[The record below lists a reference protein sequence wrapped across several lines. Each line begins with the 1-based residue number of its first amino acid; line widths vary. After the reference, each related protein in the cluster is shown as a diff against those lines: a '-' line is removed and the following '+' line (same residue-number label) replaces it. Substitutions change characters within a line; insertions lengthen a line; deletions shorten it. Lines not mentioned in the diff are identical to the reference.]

1 MLSPLPKAQKG
12 GRVREKGLQ
21 GIGEPLD
28 GEAMPERMQNQSD
41 EGGDWMDE
49 NRRNRNTETAQ
60 GSRVTQRIR
69 VSEVMLCLT
78 AVTFLYADALLFQI
92 VLQGLPAVS
101 LLAEEM
107 ELLFLLNIIPFGA
120 ANLAG
125 ACLFS
130 RRVRS
135 GILLLSSDIVLTAA
149 ACAAYIRYVRCH
161 LAGNPFLHGT
171 VLGEAA
177 ASAALWLV
185 PVLFCGVLIL
195 LAVTSKIPDWRREAR
210 NPDS

>member
-1 MLSPLPKAQKG
+1 
-12 GRVREKGLQ
+12 
-21 GIGEPLD
+21 
-28 GEAMPERMQNQSD
+28 
-41 EGGDWMDE
+41 MDE

-135 GILLLSSDIVLTAA
+135 GILLLS
-149 ACAAYIRYVRCH
+149 Y
-161 LAGNPFLHGT
+161 PFLRGT

-195 LAVTSKIPDWRREAR
+195 LAVTSKIPDWRREVR